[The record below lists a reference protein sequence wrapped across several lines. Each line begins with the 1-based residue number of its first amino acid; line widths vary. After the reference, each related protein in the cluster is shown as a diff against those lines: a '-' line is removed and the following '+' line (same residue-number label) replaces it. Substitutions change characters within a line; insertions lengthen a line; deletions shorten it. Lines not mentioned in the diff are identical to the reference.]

1 MKSCEVDFNNPPPIA
16 QMIVSVNDVP
26 LGTQGN
32 LLCVT
37 GGEGTGKSNYVAA
50 LIAGAIRPTG
60 TDVDALGVT
69 LHENSRNKAVLFYDT
84 EQSEV
89 QLYKIS
95 ATCCGD
101 ADVRRCRNGS
111 RRIAL
116 RE

>member
-1 MKSCEVDFNNPPPIA
+1 
-16 QMIVSVNDVP
+16 MIVSVNDVP

-32 LLCVT
+32 LLCIT

-89 QLYKIS
+89 QLYKNIS
-95 ATCCGD
+95 TCCGD

-111 RRIAL
+111 RRIVL